1 MRSSSWVVE
10 SYKIEQDLGEKTM
23 HEPRLEH
30 GKNEV
35 EHSLMWE
42 EAGHPVVP
50 TSTGEGSSRQKMVQS
65 KIRSQ
70 ITNFLLVGSKIA
82 PLGNPRVS
90 GVHRE
95 SQLTRGDPG

>member
-50 TSTGEGSSRQKMVQS
+50 TSTG
-65 KIRSQ
+65 
-70 ITNFLLVGSKIA
+70 
-82 PLGNPRVS
+82 
-90 GVHRE
+90 
-95 SQLTRGDPG
+95 